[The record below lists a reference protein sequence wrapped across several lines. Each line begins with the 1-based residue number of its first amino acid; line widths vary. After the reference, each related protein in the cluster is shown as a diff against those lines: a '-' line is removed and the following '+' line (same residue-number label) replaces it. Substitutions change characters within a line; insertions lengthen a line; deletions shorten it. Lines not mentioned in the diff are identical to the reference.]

1 MAKSLFN
8 YTSEGLPLV
17 SKDNI
22 NSLEEILIKSF
33 EREKDFSKIITNIS
47 EENPFLLGYL
57 HKFIEFNKPKELF
70 KWQSFCSGGILTYEL
85 LRRQEESNSLTNYFS
100 GNYQKDFNLPL
111 VSISNIRNFYRK
123 YSLDLDKMEAIFR
136 ERKIENPYLDNFIE
150 KMSMTLE
157 KLGKFF
163 SKGHLVT
170 YELLKRE
177 AKIRIGKV

>member
-1 MAKSLFN
+1 
-8 YTSEGLPLV
+8 
-17 SKDNI
+17 
-22 NSLEEILIKSF
+22 
-33 EREKDFSKIITNIS
+33 
-47 EENPFLLGYL
+47 
-57 HKFIEFNKPKELF
+57 
-70 KWQSFCSGGILTYEL
+70 
-85 LRRQEESNSLTNYFS
+85 
-100 GNYQKDFNLPL
+100 
-111 VSISNIRNFYRK
+111 
-123 YSLDLDKMEAIFR
+123 MEAIFR